1 MNTNKKV
8 GRKPIPVVYKRVEY
22 NGKQYIVGIIT
33 SLKNIQTK
41 FIFDAEF
48 EEKILSVNWY
58 VISSGYISTT
68 INIDDTKK
76 QQLLHNVI
84 MDRNTFPGRGV
95 KESVDHINR
104 NKLDN
109 RKENLRVITQSEQ
122 NINHF
127 NRKREIIKLPDDCGI
142 KIESIPRHI
151 WYIKPNGLHGDRFG
165 IDLKT
170 EHIKW
175 KTTSSK
181 LVPLKDKLQEATM
194 KLKEFYEKFPYLNP
208 ELESKVINEEEL
220 NNSFNQILA
229 LS

>member
-8 GRKPIPVVYKRVEY
+8 GRKPIPVVYKKVEY
-22 NGKQYIVGIIT
+22 NGKQYIVGTIT

-48 EEKILSVNWY
+48 EEKIIHMNWSITSVGY
-58 VISSGYISTT
+58 ASSHTKV
-68 INIDDTKK
+68 DDIYR
-76 QQLLHNVI
+76 QVLLHNII

-127 NRKREIIKLPDDCGI
+127 NRKRETIKLPDDCEI
-142 KIESIPRHI
+142 KVECIPRHI

-181 LVPLKDKLQEATM
+181 LVPLKDKLQEATV

>member
-8 GRKPIPVVYKRVEY
+8 GRKPIPVVYKKVEY
-22 NGKQYIVGIIT
+22 NGKQYIVGTIT

-48 EEKILSVNWY
+48 EEKIIHMNWSIISVGY
-58 VISSGYISTT
+58 ASSHTKV
-68 INIDDTKK
+68 DDIYR
-76 QQLLHNVI
+76 QVLLHNII

-127 NRKREIIKLPDDCGI
+127 NRKRETIKLPDDCGI
-142 KIESIPRHI
+142 KVESIPRHI

-181 LVPLKDKLQEATM
+181 LVPLGPCG
-194 KLKEFYEKFPYLNP
+194 F
-208 ELESKVINEEEL
+208 
-220 NNSFNQILA
+220 
-229 LS
+229 